1 MYFLQMSR
9 KSTLIKKGLLLLLI
23 IVIIGIGSSY
33 EYQCQIEDDLAEK
46 ELFAPF
52 ENDTIIEIESD
63 TLIHYH

>member
-9 KSTLIKKGLLLLLI
+9 KSTLIKKGILLLFI

-33 EYQCQIEDDLAEK
+33 EYQCQIEDELAEK
-46 ELFAPF
+46 ELFKPF
-52 ENDTIIEIESD
+52 DNDSIVEIESD

>member
-9 KSTLIKKGLLLLLI
+9 KSTLIKKGILLLSI

-33 EYQCQIEDDLAEK
+33 EYQCQIEDELAEK
-46 ELFAPF
+46 ELFEPF

>member
-9 KSTLIKKGLLLLLI
+9 KSTLIKKGLLLLII
-23 IVIIGIGSSY
+23 IVIVGIGSSY

-46 ELFAPF
+46 ELFEPF

>member
-1 MYFLQMSR
+1 MYFLQMFR
-9 KSTLIKKGLLLLLI
+9 KSTLIKKGLLLLII

-46 ELFAPF
+46 ELFEPF
-52 ENDTIIEIESD
+52 ENDTIIEIELD

>member
-1 MYFLQMSR
+1 MRQSLVQ
-9 KSTLIKKGLLLLLI
+9 IKKGLLLLLI
-23 IVIIGIGSSY
+23 IIIVGIGSSY

-46 ELFAPF
+46 ELFEPF

>member
-1 MYFLQMSR
+1 MRQS
-9 KSTLIKKGLLLLLI
+9 SVQIKKGLLLLLI

-33 EYQCQIEDDLAEK
+33 EYQCQIEDDIAEK
-46 ELFAPF
+46 ELFEPF

>member
-1 MYFLQMSR
+1 MPQS
-9 KSTLIKKGLLLLLI
+9 SVQIKKGLLLLI
-23 IVIIGIGSSY
+23 IVIIIGIGSSY

-46 ELFAPF
+46 ELFEPF

>member
-1 MYFLQMSR
+1 MLRSSVQ
-9 KSTLIKKGLLLLLI
+9 IKKGLLLLLI

-46 ELFAPF
+46 ELFEPF

>member
-1 MYFLQMSR
+1 MRQS
-9 KSTLIKKGLLLLLI
+9 SVQIKKGLLLLLI

-46 ELFAPF
+46 ELFEPF
-52 ENDTIIEIESD
+52 ENDTIIEIDSD

>member
-1 MYFLQMSR
+1 MLRSSVQ
-9 KSTLIKKGLLLLLI
+9 IKKGLLLLLI

-46 ELFAPF
+46 ELFEPF
-52 ENDTIIEIESD
+52 NDDTIVKVESD

>member
-1 MYFLQMSR
+1 MRQS
-9 KSTLIKKGLLLLLI
+9 SVQIKKRLLLLLI
-23 IVIIGIGSSY
+23 IVIVGIGSSY

-46 ELFAPF
+46 ELFEPF

>member
-1 MYFLQMSR
+1 MDNE
-9 KSTLIKKGLLLLLI
+9 IKTSNNSARSIRIIGNI

-46 ELFAPF
+46 ELFEPF
-52 ENDTIIEIESD
+52 DNDTIVKVESD

>member
-1 MYFLQMSR
+1 MRQS
-9 KSTLIKKGLLLLLI
+9 SVQIKKGLLLLLI
-23 IVIIGIGSSY
+23 IVIVGIGSSY

-46 ELFAPF
+46 ELFEPF

>member
-33 EYQCQIEDDLAEK
+33 EYQCQIEDDRAEK
-46 ELFAPF
+46 ELFEPF

>member
-1 MYFLQMSR
+1 MRQSLVQ
-9 KSTLIKKGLLLLLI
+9 IKKGLLLLLI

-46 ELFAPF
+46 ELFEPF

>member
-1 MYFLQMSR
+1 MPQS
-9 KSTLIKKGLLLLLI
+9 SVQIKKGLLLLLI

-46 ELFAPF
+46 ELFEPF
-52 ENDTIIEIESD
+52 NNDTIVEVELD

>member
-9 KSTLIKKGLLLLLI
+9 KSTLIKKRLLLLLI

-46 ELFAPF
+46 ELFEPF

>member
-46 ELFAPF
+46 ELFEPF
-52 ENDTIIEIESD
+52 ENDTIIEIELD

>member
-1 MYFLQMSR
+1 MRQS
-9 KSTLIKKGLLLLLI
+9 SVQIKKGLLLLLI
-23 IVIIGIGSSY
+23 VIIIGIGSSY

-46 ELFAPF
+46 ELFEPF

>member
-46 ELFAPF
+46 ELFEPF
-52 ENDTIIEIESD
+52 ENDSTVEIELD

>member
-23 IVIIGIGSSY
+23 IVIVGIGSSY

-46 ELFAPF
+46 ELFEPF

>member
-1 MYFLQMSR
+1 MLRSSVQ
-9 KSTLIKKGLLLLLI
+9 IKKGLLLLLI

-46 ELFAPF
+46 ELFEPF
-52 ENDTIIEIESD
+52 KNDTIFGIESA